1 MLVGFKRAAKKG
13 HLEVIKVLLNDRR
26 VDPMCISMLPTD
38 FNMDCSIFDMIRS
51 NNCALASLIHTALA
65 LMSATSTT
73 GHRVLKN
80 SLERHYL
87 ELLSSTGL
95 DKLPEAF
102 INPFLYNTNN
112 NWATTKL
119 TKVKM
124 MGRGVYLYKI
134 CQFLIL

>member
-1 MLVGFKRAAKKG
+1 MLVGFKCAAEKG

-26 VDPMCISMLPTD
+26 VDPMCIAMLPTD
-38 FNMDCSIFDMIRS
+38 SNMDCSIFDMIRS

-65 LMSATSTT
+65 LMSAISTT
-73 GHRVLKN
+73 GHSVFKD
-80 SLERHYL
+80 SLERHFL
-87 ELLSSTGL
+87 ELLPSAGL

-119 TKVKM
+119 TKVEM
-124 MGRGVYLYKI
+124 IGQGVSLQI